1 MAGGENEEQ
10 SEIVEQEEEVVE
22 ELEEALEELQEEE
35 MEEETDV
42 SRISVLSQSFEPRMS
57 SIEEET
63 DATSAAQEPARETT
77 PSVTAGGPQY
87 ERIEKLARPKVAHL
101 EETLERHGRRMKDA
115 AIERIKGLISELRG
129 TEKLA
134 SAEEQQS
141 AIKLPRNSELIYKNL
156 HCSLRKVAFETLANR
171 IFDKMPELIVKMQ
184 HNRPQR
190 LAPETKVLYDT
201 LQVTLQCYLG
211 LPESEHEARI
221 FEQLCYGLTKFVEN
235 IIEQVHQEQQER
247 DDAEGGKLR
256 YPVAVE
262 LGRKAYKERQ
272 MRTGN

>member
-1 MAGGENEEQ
+1 M
-10 SEIVEQEEEVVE
+10 
-22 ELEEALEELQEEE
+22 
-35 MEEETDV
+35 
-42 SRISVLSQSFEPRMS
+42 MS
-57 SIEEET
+57 HIFHSL
-63 DATSAAQEPARETT
+63 
-77 PSVTAGGPQY
+77 TAN
-87 ERIEKLARPKVAHL
+87 LFH
-101 EETLERHGRRMKDA
+101 
-115 AIERIKGLISELRG
+115 RG

-134 SAEEQQS
+134 SAEGQQS

-190 LAPETKVLYDT
+190 LAPETKLLYDT
-201 LQVTLQCYLG
+201 LQATLQCYLG
-211 LPESEHEARI
+211 LPENEHEVRI